1 MARGRQPQTTANLRS
16 ICRRGREYPGHAHTA
31 GATALRVITIAAAA
45 ALTRAAR
52 CLLSRCLPSAWN
64 SGGVR
69 RNNTLVAT
77 NFFLKLWGTVK
88 AASAFEGWVDVHFAA
103 KGNLGVM
110 RATAGLIPAIAVS
123 VMALAIGSLG
133 VGSARAQESAT
144 HKTPIHK
151 TRTRKRPAPKTIAS
165 PHRAEKRRKEATGA
179 ITRTPPR
186 KPNAG
191 LCGRTPTR
199 RKNQPRRISLN
210 RRSPRRRPR
219 RQHQKPLPIKQLG
232 QRASNRG
239 RPRRRGPLRVANRP
253 KAAPKTATKAA
264 PKPTIK
270 PTTKPATKTAA
281 GYAAK
286 AATPQRRGPI
296 LRHRKAAP
304 AMCHGRIRCGWRPAE
319 HRRQLIAAPP
329 PALANNQQAP
339 AAPAQ
344 SSDKAN
350 GNDAAS
356 DRQAAEPIATAVS
369 DNDEM
374 PVGLLLALAISMLVA
389 GILVRRIVKMLFA
402 RRRRINPERREPV
415 LRTNSAG
422 ERTITLPVAHQRDL
436 APGWVDRLD
445 EDVQES
451 LRHLLRTLERQA
463 A

>member
-1 MARGRQPQTTANLRS
+1 
-16 ICRRGREYPGHAHTA
+16 
-31 GATALRVITIAAAA
+31 
-45 ALTRAAR
+45 
-52 CLLSRCLPSAWN
+52 LLSRCLPSAWN

-88 AASAFEGWVDVHFAA
+88 AGSAFEGWVDVHFAA

-133 VGSARAQESAT
+133 SGSARAQETHPQDAHPQDTHAQETRAQDNCLAAPSGKAPQGSHWRYHTDAATQTKCWNLRTDADPAQKSAT
-144 HKTPIHK
+144 PDKPE
-151 TRTRKRPAPKTIAS
+151 PAVA
-165 PHRAEKRRKEATGA
+165 ATA
-179 ITRTPPR
+179 PAAAT
-186 KPNAG
+186 
-191 LCGRTPTR
+191 
-199 RKNQPRRISLN
+199 
-210 RRSPRRRPR
+210 
-219 RQHQKPLPIKQLG
+219 
-232 QRASNRG
+232 
-239 RPRRRGPLRVANRP
+239 P
-253 KAAPKTATKAA
+253 KAAPDQ
-264 PKPTIK
+264 
-270 PTTKPATKTAA
+270 TTGPE
-281 GYAAK
+281 GQQPRPAK
-286 AATPQRRGPI
+286 AAR
-296 LRHRKAAP
+296 AAP
-304 AMCHGRIRCGWRPAE
+304 GGKPTQSSAQNDRQGGAQANNQAGNQDSGRIR
-319 HRRQLIAAPP
+319 RQGGDSAAPWPDPPPSQGSAANVPWPDPVRLAAGGTPPTAIATQPPP
-329 PALANNQQAP
+329 PALANNQQEP
-339 AAPAQ
+339 PAPAQ
-344 SSDKAN
+344 SSVKAS

-374 PVGLLLALAISMLVA
+374 PVGLLLALAISMLIA